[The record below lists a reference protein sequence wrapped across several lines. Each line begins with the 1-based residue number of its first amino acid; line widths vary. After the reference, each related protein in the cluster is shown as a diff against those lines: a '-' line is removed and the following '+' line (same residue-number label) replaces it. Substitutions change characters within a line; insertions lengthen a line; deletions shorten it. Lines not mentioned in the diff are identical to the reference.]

1 MDKSKFNNISL
12 GKLETTLKAL
22 SHRTR
27 LEILIYLYNNP
38 DSNLQNIQ
46 KHINST
52 QQNTSNHITKMM
64 YAKLVLKQQKGNYV
78 LHKLS
83 FKGLK
88 TIELLKNL

>member
-1 MDKSKFNNISL
+1 MDKSNFNNKSL

-27 LEILIYLYNNP
+27 LEILIYLYKNP
-38 DSNLQNIQ
+38 ESNLQAIQ

-52 QQNTSNHITKMM
+52 QQNTSNHITKML
-64 YAKLVLKQQKGNYV
+64 YANLILKQQKGNYV

-83 FKGLK
+83 DKGLK
-88 TIELLKNL
+88 AIQLLKNF